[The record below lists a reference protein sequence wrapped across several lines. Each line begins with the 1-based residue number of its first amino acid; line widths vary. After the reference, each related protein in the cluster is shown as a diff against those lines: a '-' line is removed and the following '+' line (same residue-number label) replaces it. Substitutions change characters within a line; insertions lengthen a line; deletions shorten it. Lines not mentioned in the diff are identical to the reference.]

1 MANSQPPGLHVG
13 LGGEADLPE
22 VVLTGKPPAAFPHA
36 LHRGQEQAEEVDDDE
51 DDDQEFD
58 ERDARSMLNLSL
70 RGLYSH
76 GRASPNGAG
85 DQGGVGS
92 AAAGA
97 AAGRAG
103 MCSTWPATSFRVSRF
118 TRSESVS
125 RLAS

>member
-1 MANSQPPGLHVG
+1 MPPGLHVG
-13 LGGEADLPE
+13 LGGQADLPE
-22 VVLTGKPPAAFPHA
+22 VVGAGDPPAAFPHA
-36 LHRGQEQAEEVDDDE
+36 LHGRQEQAEEVDHDE
-51 DDDQEFD
+51 DHHQKLD
-58 ERDARSMLNLSL
+58 ERDARSMLHLSL

-92 AAAGA
+92 A